1 MLVSMKKQLI
11 DALNNNKA
19 IYQFNINNLEWIRY
33 ILEECNSNNQPVIL
47 GVSSSA
53 AKYMCGYKNV
63 YDMVI
68 NLLDNLN
75 ITIPVSIHLDHAN
88 DIAEC
93 KKAID
98 AGFTSIMIDY
108 STKPLEENIK
118 GLNIKKNV

>member
-1 MLVSMKKQLI
+1 MKKQLI

-47 GVSSSA
+47 GVSLSA

-108 STKPLEENIK
+108 
-118 GLNIKKNV
+118 